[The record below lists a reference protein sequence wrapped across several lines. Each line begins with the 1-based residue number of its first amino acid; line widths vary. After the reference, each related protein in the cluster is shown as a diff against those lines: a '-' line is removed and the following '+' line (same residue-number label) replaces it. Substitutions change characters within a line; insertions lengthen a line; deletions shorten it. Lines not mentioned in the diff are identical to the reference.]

1 MSYNKKLSQFNMV
14 KEKSLEEG
22 MDAILLHKNT
32 YNNNY
37 CELEELTGFIEK
49 IEPSEKRNN
58 MWELT
63 LLFNH
68 GERATTQV
76 YIDDPNIKEKTI
88 VSIIGYVTRYNGEYQ
103 LYCRGITPIYTSLE
117 ELAEADPDLNKFV
130 KVSLCIN
137 LSDIKETR
145 TFKQSD
151 AIQKLGNS
159 GYYYTV
165 TKSIMKMNNQEKMDM
180 INNMLKNQHSKETE
194 NEEKETEDKETNIGE
209 QTSNSSAIDE
219 IKKDFPMLSE
229 LGETPVIGK
238 NI

>member
-1 MSYNKKLSQFNMV
+1 MSHNKQFGPFKGVMENH
-14 KEKSLEEG
+14 LEEG
-22 MDAILLHKNT
+22 KESILLYKNT
-32 YNNNY
+32 YNNSY
-37 CELEELTGFIEK
+37 CELKEFTGYIET
-49 IEPSEKRNN
+49 IEPSEKNPN

-63 LLFNH
+63 LLFNN
-68 GERATTQV
+68 GERVTTQA
-76 YIDDPNIKEKTI
+76 YIDDQNIKEKTI

-165 TKSIMKMNNQEKMDM
+165 TKSIMKMNKQEKMDM

-194 NEEKETEDKETNIGE
+194 NEETNIGE